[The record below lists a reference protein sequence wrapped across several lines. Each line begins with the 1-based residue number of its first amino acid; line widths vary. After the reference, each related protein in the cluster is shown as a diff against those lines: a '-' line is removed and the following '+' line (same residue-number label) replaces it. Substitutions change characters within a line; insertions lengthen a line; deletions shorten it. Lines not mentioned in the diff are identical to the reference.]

1 MDENVILFVLI
12 VLIVIIFF
20 RVYSNFTAEKTNYSL
35 GNIIGKSYI
44 GEHWAIVD
52 ANGHDGKFGHF
63 LAHRQ
68 KLTNPEAKGPESW
81 WDNNE
86 NYVTF
91 YPEFNENLRNEIN
104 EYKDWKITSQPTT
117 PDTCVV
123 HMRVGDFLT
132 DQGNRKMEPDL
143 IVKALSKLPRVPDR
157 IELLNGGVFH
167 TASGDD
173 EERNKKSLEILE
185 NLEKSIKDKFP
196 NSEVVKIDN
205 SIPDSDF
212 YRMVN
217 APMLVTGLGSF
228 ATMAAA
234 ANKNF
239 RLTPEFTINDKD
251 RNARPARRLLEDWYT
266 YTPNSLDS

>member
-1 MDENVILFVLI
+1 MDENVILVALLI
-12 VLIVIIFF
+12 LIVIIFF
-20 RVYSNFTAEKTNYSL
+20 RFSSKFTAEKTNYSL
-35 GNIIGKSYI
+35 GNIIGKSYRD
-44 GEHWAIVD
+44 EPEAITD
-52 ANGHDGKFGHF
+52 SAGNQGKFGHF
-63 LAHRQ
+63 LSSRK
-68 KLTNPEAKGPESW
+68 KLVNTDAEASW
-81 WDNNE
+81 WDNTE
-86 NYVTF
+86 NYATF